1 MKKFYGGYSTQNMR
15 KNNKFPKNLKAN
27 LSNNK
32 IKKRKSFNKD
42 IYNININNFN
52 INTRRDFLNKSS
64 NKTIELVTDF
74 KKALEQKEEIKK
86 KLFNNKSFFTCSN
99 KDLLKN
105 KNNKNFKFNRHDE
118 NLIHAYQSY
127 ITPFKKN
134 HTIEINYKT
143 GNSFYYPEKIKH
155 SCKNFNEIKKGHS
168 PTINRN
174 KSENNLIKIENKNL
188 IKESSFLI
196 NENSYIISRISDYK
210 AKSKSNPFRDERSIN
225 YYDEN
230 LNKFINSIKYSL
242 NYNVN
247 NNLELSK
254 TIINKL
260 KNIQTIEKD
269 IKNINNKLTLEKQNN
284 IIRKKN
290 EENKKRIIKLNEE
303 KSLLNYEL
311 EKLKIYFK
319 ELKSKEKILSIKY
332 ESELKAKQDKNDLIT
347 KLRFTI
353 QKMNK
358 SQNYL
363 NKKGL
368 NPVKNLKLN
377 FYSSNKHL
385 NDINQLNLIYKFLE
399 DQKSIL
405 TKENRILRK
414 DNYKNNNIIQDKSKT
429 KELKDFFDKLKRENI
444 DIKLKIKNKENQII
458 ILKDIINKYSKAL
471 NEQNMNNEI
480 LKLNL
485 DKLTKEDFDD
495 TEYKNILINNKVNNL
510 INKRSYYQNL
520 KNEKNI
526 NLIKTYEDIIKKKDM
541 EISNLENQIN
551 HKHGILGI
559 IEDKVKPLYKRNNNN
574 ISKTNSFLNSISD
587 SNNKIPY
594 SNSKENIGW
603 KNKQE
608 TYYDKIRKR
617 KNKLLYMNNIDNI
630 LFYNK
635 K

>member
-1 MKKFYGGYSTQNMR
+1 MKKFYGGYSTPNMR

-118 NLIHAYQSY
+118 NIIHAYQSY

-155 SCKNFNEIKKGHS
+155 SYKNFNEIKKGHS

-471 NEQNMNNEI
+471 KEQNMNDEI
-480 LKLNL
+480 LKINL

-541 EISNLENQIN
+541 EITNLENQIN

-574 ISKTNSFLNSISD
+574 ISKTNSFLNSISN
-587 SNNKIPY
+587 SNNKIPN